1 MGTPKRWLLAGC
13 VFAALAFLAVPAL
26 WPSVVEQAPNGDT
39 LQMVL
44 IDIGD
49 ERAAASYHVKRLG
62 VYVLAAGEG
71 GQAYAAGVRA
81 GDRLVMVDGKDI
93 ATTQEFAQLQE
104 AFCAGQQVRLS
115 LRRGPENLPVE
126 AEILWNASA
135 SD

>member
-1 MGTPKRWLLAGC
+1 MGKTGRWLLAGC
-13 VFAALAFLAVPAL
+13 VFAALVSLAALAFQPVA
-26 WPSVVEQAPNGDT
+26 VEQAPYGDA

-49 ERAAASYHVKRLG
+49 EQAAASYHVKRLG

-93 ATTQEFAQLQE
+93 ATTQEFAQLQQV
-104 AFCAGQQVRLS
+104 FSHGQRVCLS
-115 LRRGPENLPVE
+115 FRRGPENLPVE
-126 AEILWNASA
+126 AEILWDASA